1 MRREELLARIRKA
14 SGVATVQDA
23 ERVLRTVI
31 DALRTNMT
39 EEQQRTVAGYLPDE
53 FRADWRPDVGHPH
66 DILEKEEMMFD
77 AGIKR

>member
-1 MRREELLARIRKA
+1 MRREDLLARIRKA
-14 SGVATVQDA
+14 SGVATAKDA

-53 FRADWRPDVGHPH
+53 FRADWRPDAGHPH